1 MFIAITDSQPPS
13 THNSL
18 SPNSPPASQDIDTEP
33 IKSSSPPATWAK
45 SKNTNISV
53 LRICC
58 GFSSFRYLSDI
69 FQQQIVV
76 FHAVFQQKWTF
87 RKSNFP
93 SRCVFNQYRCYSAS
107 IRRMRIFIYTQIS
120 EINKSECKMYHM

>member
-1 MFIAITDSQPPS
+1 MEGLLEYTFLHIYFCFQAKNQVKRI
-13 THNSL
+13 L
-18 SPNSPPASQDIDTEP
+18 SFEVPAMLCSIN
-33 IKSSSPPATWAK
+33 ITWAK

-58 GFSSFRYLSDI
+58 VFASFRYLSDI

-120 EINKSECKMYHM
+120 EINKSEC